1 MCLMRAVFLAA
12 IIPKTG
18 PEVIVLYPEDTLSKD
33 EIEEL
38 SLICMPM
45 GSTEG
50 DFASIVFNGYQVAGY
65 LTSTPPI
72 DENLDPRDTIVSIGF
87 LLDTYTDPTP
97 YRNLLM
103 DFVIKCSTNE
113 SFTLPTLERII
124 PEFLELKDYKIIIIS
139 LNDVMSCELSLE
151 I

>member
-1 MCLMRAVFLAA
+1 MRAVFLAA

-124 PEFLELKDYKIIIIS
+124 PEFLELKDYKNIIIS

-151 I
+151 N

>member
-124 PEFLELKDYKIIIIS
+124 PEFLELKDYKNIIIS

>member
-124 PEFLELKDYKIIIIS
+124 PEFLELKDYKNIIIS

-151 I
+151 N

>member
-1 MCLMRAVFLAA
+1 MRAVFLAA

-124 PEFLELKDYKIIIIS
+124 PEFLELKDYKNIIIS

>member
-1 MCLMRAVFLAA
+1 MRAVFLAA

>member
-124 PEFLELKDYKIIIIS
+124 PEFL
-139 LNDVMSCELSLE
+139 
-151 I
+151 